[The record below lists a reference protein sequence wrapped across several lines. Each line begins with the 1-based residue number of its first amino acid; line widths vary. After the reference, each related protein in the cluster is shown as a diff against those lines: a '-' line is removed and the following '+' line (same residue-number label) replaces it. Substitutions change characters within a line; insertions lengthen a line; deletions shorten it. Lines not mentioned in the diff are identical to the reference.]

1 MVGSQYN
8 TETEDTADEG
18 DVVTDLLIDGDDESA
33 AGRFIVHTHYT
44 GMVVDQKRSQVK
56 GNLRTVS

>member
-33 AGRFIVHTHYT
+33 AGRFIHTVHRD
-44 GMVVDQKRSQVK
+44 GGR
-56 GNLRTVS
+56 